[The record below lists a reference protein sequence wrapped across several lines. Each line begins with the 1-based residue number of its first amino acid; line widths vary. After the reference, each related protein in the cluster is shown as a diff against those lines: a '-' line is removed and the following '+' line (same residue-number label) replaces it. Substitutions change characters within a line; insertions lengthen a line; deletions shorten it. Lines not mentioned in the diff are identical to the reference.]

1 MALGFSR
8 VVQFLLFNETLVGHF
23 PRGPQ
28 PALDS
33 SVLWGKVR
41 LFALEE
47 GKRMFT
53 IQPAEK
59 LSGFSEDDLEM
70 RNRTQF

>member
-8 VVQFLLFNETLVGHF
+8 VVQFVLLNETLVGHF
-23 PRGPQ
+23 PSGPR

-33 SVLWGKVR
+33 SVLWRKVR
-41 LFALEE
+41 LFALGE

-53 IQPAEK
+53 IQPTEK
-59 LSGFSEDDLEM
+59 LSGFSEDNLEM

>member
-1 MALGFSR
+1 MTLGFSR
-8 VVQFLLFNETLVGHF
+8 VVQFLLLDETLVGHF
-23 PRGPQ
+23 PSGPQ

-33 SVLWGKVR
+33 SVLWRKVR

-47 GKRMFT
+47 EKRMFT
-53 IQPAEK
+53 IQPTEK
-59 LSGFSEDDLEM
+59 LSGFSEDDLDV